1 MTYLNIMVGVS
12 FGLAIT
18 VTLVIL
24 TDKSIWKAWT
34 DSFNLRYFTNV
45 DRQSQSAT
53 NVMHKESKNEKMNEI
68 KPELEERVIALQLR
82 NRFYRDGKFH
92 MP

>member
-1 MTYLNIMVGVS
+1 MTYINIIVGVS

-18 VTLVIL
+18 VMSVIL

-34 DSFNLRYFTNV
+34 DSLNLRYFTNV
-45 DRQSQSAT
+45 DRQSHSPS
-53 NVMHKESKNEKMNEI
+53 NVEHKESKNEKTIVI
-68 KPELEERVIALQLR
+68 KPKLEERVIALQLR
-82 NRFYRDGKFH
+82 NRFYQDGKFH

>member
-1 MTYLNIMVGVS
+1 MTYLNLIVGVS

-18 VTLVIL
+18 VMLVIL
-24 TDKSIWKAWT
+24 TDKSLWKAWT

-45 DRQSQSAT
+45 DSQSQSAS
-53 NVMHKESKNEKMNEI
+53 NVEHKESKNQKINTI